1 MCVKSLVTEYYFAL
15 SSRECRVC
23 SDLYDPLFPQVVP
36 RFIYGCYLREQS
48 GSATV
53 LKLLEISVCTLV
65 MISLF
70 VTVSFSKLRAVF

>member
-23 SDLYDPLFPQVVP
+23 SDLYDPLFP
-36 RFIYGCYLREQS
+36 RFIYGCYLQEQS

-65 MISLF
+65 MISL
-70 VTVSFSKLRAVF
+70 L